1 MIRHT
6 LVHKIQRCVHNNRI
20 IFALFV
26 VCSTQALKRQTHP
39 WRSAP
44 IIVECVASVYLLVY
58 QITLFLTLLITVM
71 LKVNLVGEFINTP
84 MLDTCLLVVRSAM
97 PSRHDSLTFTRNPPE
112 AVTAC

>member
-1 MIRHT
+1 MVTKRT
-6 LVHKIQRCVHNNRI
+6 LCTYYGRVRRDCLLI
-20 IFALFV
+20 
-26 VCSTQALKRQTHP
+26 
-39 WRSAP
+39 
-44 IIVECVASVYLLVY
+44 LLVY

>member
-1 MIRHT
+1 MRPHGN
-6 LVHKIQRCVHNNRI
+6 K
-20 IFALFV
+20 
-26 VCSTQALKRQTHP
+26 THI
-39 WRSAP
+39 AP
-44 IIVECVASVYLLVY
+44 IIVECVATVYLLVY

-97 PSRHDSLTFTRNPPE
+97 HSRHGSLTFTRNPPE